1 MSRYQHLFSR
11 LADNQEGA
19 FVPFVTLGDP
29 NPGQSLAIIKALI
42 DGGADALELGLPF
55 SDPVADGP
63 VIQRANL
70 RSLDAGT
77 TFQDILH
84 ILQEVRAY
92 APDLPIGLLV
102 YANLIYAKGADNFYQ
117 QMKDAGV
124 DSVLIADVPT
134 KEAARFADIA
144 RRQHIDPVFICPPD
158 ASDALMANIASNCSG
173 YVYLLSRA
181 GVTGADA
188 KVQAPAAAL
197 IDNLKQHSAP
207 PVLLG
212 FGISQ
217 PDQVNTAVKAGA
229 DGAISG
235 SAVVAII
242 EKNLDNGER
251 QLNELRQFVEHM
263 KAATYRADS
272 D

>member
-1 MSRYQHLFSR
+1 MSRYESMFAEL
-11 LADNQEGA
+11 QENNRGA
-19 FVPFVTLGDP
+19 FVPFVTIGDP
-29 NPGQSLAIIKALI
+29 SPKQSVEIIKALI

-70 RSLDAGT
+70 RALGAHTRFDDVLA
-77 TFQDILH
+77 ILRE
-84 ILQEVRAY
+84 IRDY
-92 APDLPIGLLV
+92 APQIPIGLLV
-102 YANLIYAKGADNFYQ
+102 YANLIYAKGVTNFYSK
-117 QMKDAGV
+117 MKDVGI

-144 RRQHIDPVFICPPD
+144 KQNHIDAVFICPPD
-158 ASDALMANIASNCSG
+158 ASDRLLQQVAENCSG

-181 GVTGADA
+181 GVTGAETQM
-188 KVQAPAAAL
+188 QAPASEL
-197 IDNLKQHSAP
+197 IDKLVSFGAP

-217 PDQVNTAVKAGA
+217 PEHVKRALTAGA
-229 DGAISG
+229 HGAISG

-242 EKNLDNGER
+242 EKNLDNEKQQIE
-251 QLNELRQFVEHM
+251 QLQQFVAQM
-263 KAATYRADS
+263 KSAT
-272 D
+272 